1 MSPVKPTSAMPPS
14 LPTDVRYDPSAVR
27 QGLPYRN
34 LNHLVAAL
42 GLTLAEAAGLLL
54 ISERTLARRHAEGRL
69 TQAESDRLVRL
80 ERLAADTVEAFDG
93 HVAEA
98 KEWLTTPKAL
108 LGGETPLRHADTE
121 PGLRAVR
128 EMLAVI
134 QHNVAA

>member
-1 MSPVKPTSAMPPS
+1 MPSFPI
-14 LPTDVRYDPSAVR
+14 DVHYEPSAVR
-27 QGLPYRN
+27 QGLPYRT
-34 LNHLVAAL
+34 LHQFVTAL
-42 GLTLAEAAGLLL
+42 GLTLADAAGLLL

-93 HVAEA
+93 HAAEA

-108 LGGETPLRHADTE
+108 LGGESPLRHADTE

-128 EMLAVI
+128 QMLAVI